1 MTDQGGE
8 MMYRSKDEFVRGQKI
23 KLVLI
28 VLIMLTVRLYSG
40 VWLP

>member
-1 MTDQGGE
+1 MH
-8 MMYRSKDEFVRGQKI
+8 RSEDEFVRNQKI

-28 VLIMLTVRLYSG
+28 VLIMLAVRLYSG